1 MAPSQTLLA
10 PSPVV
15 GDMPPR
21 DGVRDGVSKWVESMR
36 QAADN
41 AEISAERWA
50 EQYEQARPKMIENFR
65 LDPNAYRSGL
75 ENAGAPAVGPMTTEA
90 YRMSEQAARDALA
103 KAVVDPP
110 QMSPA
115 EAAQLRAVN
124 QPKVDCFCNILAKTD
139 EEKALCNQVL
149 EDYIFGRIELDDI
162 DAILANRFGARQVK
176 QANKTA
182 KKHCPV

>member
-1 MAPSQTLLA
+1 
-10 PSPVV
+10 
-15 GDMPPR
+15 MPP
-21 DGVRDGVSKWVESMR
+21 RDGVSKWVESMR

-90 YRMSEQAARDALA
+90 YRMSEQAARDALV
-103 KAVVDPP
+103 KAVADPP
-110 QMSPA
+110 QVSPA
-115 EAAQLRAVN
+115 EAERLRTEN
-124 QPKVDCFCNILAKTD
+124 QPKVDCFCNILATTD
-139 EEKALCNQVL
+139 EEKKFCKQVF
-149 EDYIFGRIELDDI
+149 EDYIFCRIELDDM
-162 DAILANRFGARQVK
+162 DAVLADRFGARQVK